1 MQIYSGST
9 VKLYIIAVDAT
20 DYQTRETG
28 LFPIGW
34 SVYNSHNGGSASL
47 QSASFT
53 EVSSGTMAGV
63 YYFSW
68 TAPTISSG
76 VDLEE
81 GVLHITHSSGAMA
94 PITLQ
99 YTLARPKITTGDTLS
114 STAPP
119 TVQDIVDG
127 VWDEQIVTG
136 GHTQVGSFG
145 YKVFD
150 LPVESVIAD
159 AVWDELET
167 SHNIANSY
175 GKIIGDNI
183 DAPISSSGGG
193 GATAADIADAV
204 WNELQADH
212 VSAGTFG
219 EIATEI
225 ASILADTNELQLNQ
239 GNWLTATGFNTVA
252 PDNASIAAILADTNE
267 LQLNQGNWLT
277 ATGFNTVAPDNA
289 SIAAILAD
297 TNELQTNQNNW
308 LTATGFSTHSA
319 ADAASAVWEE
329 AVSGHNTANTFGKF
343 LRNLKEGTISVE
355 GSVVGTPNSTVFATD
370 LTQTNSSFYHDKN
383 IVFISGSLAGQTRRI
398 ESYNGTT
405 KEITV
410 SDAWSFAPTAGDEFL
425 ILATHEYGI
434 AEIVD
439 AVWTETLSDHSGV
452 SGSTAEQLASGVGG
466 GGGDSA
472 ADIYTHFTTGSNAD
486 AFKADLTGIATSA
499 DVAAL
504 SSGGTGLNQVTVRVQ
519 DTNANALQG
528 AVVNIDNTVLS
539 LVTTPTGEVVF
550 NLDASSYTFDVSP
563 PAGYS
568 TPASQ
573 TLSVT
578 GDATLVFT
586 LSGSGT
592 SGGSVGWVG

>member
-119 TVQDIVDG
+119 TADA
-127 VWDEQIVTG
+127 
-136 GHTQVGSFG
+136 
-145 YKVFD
+145 
-150 LPVESVIAD
+150 IAD
-159 AVWDELET
+159 AVWDEPTLGHQTAGTTGEALT
-167 SHNIANSY
+167 
-175 GKIIGDNI
+175 
-183 DAPISSSGGG
+183 SSGGG

-212 VSAGTFG
+212 VSVGSFG

-225 ASILADTNELQLNQ
+225 ASILADTNELQSNQGDWATATGFNTVAPDNASIAAILADTNELQLNQ

-267 LQLNQGNWLT
+267 LQQNQGNWLT

-410 SDAWSFAPTAGDEFL
+410 SDAWSFAPMAGDEFL